1 MMASINKSVWTAAL
15 LSCVAM
21 VYMLLGM
28 HYHGMALAGA
38 IVAFSVF
45 TAFAVM
51 VLITGAALYAVVAAI
66 FDGGHALAQQEH
78 RM

>member
-1 MMASINKSVWTAAL
+1 MASINKTVWTALL

-38 IVAFSVF
+38 MITLSLATGFVVLVV
-45 TAFAVM
+45 TTCVM
-51 VLITGAALYAVVAAI
+51 LYALVAAV
-66 FDGGHALAQQEH
+66 FDGGQGLYRNIH